1 VLRVC
6 GLGGLRSSLQHMND
20 VYVEGMT
27 MSSHPGLTQHDVEL
41 SMKKFYSSLFS
52 PPIPTFE
59 DTIKD
64 PEVRKIARSK
74 TAQRVVEVYQE
85 LFDAI
90 TGTMGGY
97 ADLAFMGHDPDQ
109 VKTLLSL

>member
-1 VLRVC
+1 
-6 GLGGLRSSLQHMND
+6 MNG
-20 VYVEGMT
+20 VYVKGMM
-27 MSSHPGLTQHDVEL
+27 MSSYPGLSQREVEV

-64 PEVRKIARSK
+64 PEVRKVARSK
-74 TAQRVVEVYQE
+74 TAQRVVDVYRE
-85 LFDAI
+85 LFEAI
-90 TGTMGGY
+90 TGDGGGY

>member
-1 VLRVC
+1 
-6 GLGGLRSSLQHMND
+6 
-20 VYVEGMT
+20 
-27 MSSHPGLTQHDVEL
+27 
-41 SMKKFYSSLFS
+41 MKKFYSSLFS

-74 TAQRVVEVYQE
+74 TAERVVDVYRE
-85 LFDAI
+85 LYVAI
-90 TGTMGGY
+90 SGDRGGY